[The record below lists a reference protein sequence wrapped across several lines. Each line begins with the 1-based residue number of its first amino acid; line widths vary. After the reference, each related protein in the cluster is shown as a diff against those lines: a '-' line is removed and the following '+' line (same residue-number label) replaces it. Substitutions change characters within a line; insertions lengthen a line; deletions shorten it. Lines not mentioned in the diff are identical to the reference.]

1 MATENLTAAETVK
14 FSLTEKSFVEIKLD
28 NGEKKFWCTVCDDNF
43 VRSEELTYHYMTHSL
58 VELAHA
64 LTEVQARLEERD
76 TTCSCRTQSYER
88 TRPEHEKISDE
99 KISISSSRDSQQTAK
114 KNSTISSNPSVSS
127 RSPHPCPVCSNVLSS
142 RGALVKHMV
151 THKDKKPFQCDQCT
165 MEFNQNRDLKTHIM
179 QKHSMQRPHVCGI
192 CQKGFVHKFYL
203 MEHMTYHTGE
213 RQFQCFHCGKRFQAQ
228 SALTKHIKRHTTTKD
243 FSCHLCP
250 KSFAVKTDL
259 NAHIKLVHEKP
270 TSSKGIPAE
279 TINNISFELNY
290 EHNVNRDSFED
301 RTDENSDWSTQ
312 DSVEKKRY
320 LDKQMEEWMVSA
332 EDKTDH
338 SVTNTY
344 IPNVP
349 KISDIMAGQID
360 QG

>member
-1 MATENLTAAETVK
+1 MTTENLLT
-14 FSLTEKSFVEIKLD
+14 TEK
-28 NGEKKFWCTVCDDNF
+28 EKEMSKFCCTVCDDNF
-43 VRSEELTYHYMTHSL
+43 LLSEELTYHYMTHSL

-64 LTEVQARLEERD
+64 LTEVQARLEERE
-76 TTCSCRTQSYER
+76 TSCSCRKPSHAK
-88 TRPEHEKISDE
+88 TRPEHADINDK
-99 KISISSSRDSQQTAK
+99 KISIPPSRNTQQSAQKTP
-114 KNSTISSNPSVSS
+114 SLPSNPSLSS
-127 RSPHPCPVCSNVLSS
+127 RSPHPCHICDNVLSS
-142 RGALVKHMV
+142 RGALVKHLV

-228 SALTKHIKRHTTTKD
+228 SGLTKHIKRHTTTKD

-250 KSFAVKTDL
+250 KAFAVKTDL
-259 NAHIKLVHEKP
+259 NTHIRLVHEKP

-290 EHNVNRDSFED
+290 EHNVNSDSFEGA
-301 RTDENSDWSTQ
+301 TDENTNWSSQ
-312 DSVEKKRY
+312 DTVEKKRY
-320 LDKQMEEWMVSA
+320 LDKEMEEWMVSQGVKIGGDRIA
-332 EDKTDH
+332 RG
-338 SVTNTY
+338 VTY

-349 KISDIMAGQID
+349 KISEHIG
-360 QG
+360 